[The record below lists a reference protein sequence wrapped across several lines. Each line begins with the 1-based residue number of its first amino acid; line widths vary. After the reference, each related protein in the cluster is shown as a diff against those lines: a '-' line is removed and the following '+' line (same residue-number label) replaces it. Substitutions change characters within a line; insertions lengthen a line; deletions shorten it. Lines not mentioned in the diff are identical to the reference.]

1 MKLRLIFLVLLLI
14 SGLAIAAPL
23 EREIGSGL
31 VFVRVHS
38 LPADLPIK
46 SSGRVPACI
55 VDLRYVDADG
65 DGAAAFTAWLKAR
78 ATPRTPVF
86 VIANADTARPLLK
99 ELGAHERGTGIA
111 VVGIPRGAFKPD
123 VVVNGSTDDERKAYD
138 ALERGAAIGTL
149 LADNPNKVRNDEAS
163 LSKDRLAEASA
174 EATDGSAK
182 QSPPP
187 VDVALQRAVH
197 LHRALVALKRL

>member
-1 MKLRLIFLVLLLI
+1 MKIRLILLALLFI
-14 SGLAIAAPL
+14 PSLALAAPL
-23 EREIGSGL
+23 EREVGNGL
-31 VFVRVHS
+31 VYVRVHAI
-38 LPADLPIK
+38 PADLPIK
-46 SSGRVPACI
+46 PGGRVPACI
-55 VDLRYVDADG
+55 VDVRYVETNR
-65 DGAAAFTAWLKAR
+65 DGAAAFAAWLKAR
-78 ATPRTPVF
+78 ATSRTPVF

-111 VVGIPRGAFKPD
+111 VVGIPHGAFKPD
-123 VVVNGSTDDERKAYD
+123 VLVNGTADDERKAYD
-138 ALERGAAIGTL
+138 ALERGTAIGTL

-182 QSPPP
+182 QSPQP
-187 VDVALQRAVH
+187 VDAALQRAVH